1 MATSLL
7 WAGADLFGWLVLFP
21 ACLICGRVLCF
32 FPVPLKLPCS
42 GILPVSIVPRGML
55 RCLAGRARFTAG
67 NGSASRAWETALKS
81 KWNLCP
87 AGRDIVFNN
96 WTPFLILPFLLGMCA
111 FLLISVVYGWDER
124 KIKHIL
130 CKVVRLRLVLNLA
143 FLINF
148 SWIPWSNIPE
158 N

>member
-1 MATSLL
+1 MS
-7 WAGADLFGWLVLFP
+7 WGWLIWLVGSFSCLFDLWLCVVVFVFFLFP
-21 ACLICGRVLCF
+21 SNFAAGDSSRF
-32 FPVPLKLPCS
+32 HRPQ
-42 GILPVSIVPRGML
+42 VPRGML

-67 NGSASRAWETALKS
+67 NGSASRPWGTALKW

-87 AGRDIVFNN
+87 AGRDRVFNN
-96 WTPFLILPFLLGMCA
+96 WTPFLILPFLLGVCV
-111 FLLISVVYGWDER
+111 FLLVSVVYGWDER

>member
-1 MATSLL
+1 MSWGWFIWLVGSFSCLFDLWSCVVVFVFFSCSPWTSLL
-7 WAGADLFGWLVLFP
+7 WNSSRFHRP
-21 ACLICGRVLCF
+21 Q
-32 FPVPLKLPCS
+32 
-42 GILPVSIVPRGML
+42 VPRGML
-55 RCLAGRARFTAG
+55 RCLAGPARFTAG

-81 KWNLCP
+81 KWNLRP

-96 WTPFLILPFLLGMCA
+96 WTPFLILTFLLGMCA
-111 FLLISVVYGWDER
+111 FLLVSVVYGWDER